1 MKKFIENN
9 MRLSEFRR
17 LAFWLAVGLSAM
29 LWSILLSSC
38 ATPKNMEQENHM
50 DYSDVLQKMQ
60 SRMDSLLYNMDM
72 IRKETSEKL
81 SNLKVENTTTYFSV
95 PDSTG
100 RQHLTAVSKTIA
112 NKEEKESQS
121 IDTEIAVTMQ
131 QLVEEVSGLKQQ
143 LNSVISDKEKVVE
156 LSWWDLHKDKVYA
169 GAILLLFVFVLIG
182 KLKKGG

>member
-1 MKKFIENN
+1 MKRFIEH

-17 LAFWLAVGLSAM
+17 LSFWLAVGLSAM

-38 ATPKNMEQENHM
+38 AAPKNMEQESHM
-50 DYSDVLQKMQ
+50 DYSGVLQKMQ

-95 PDSTG
+95 PDSAG

>member
-1 MKKFIENN
+1 M
-9 MRLSEFRR
+9 
-17 LAFWLAVGLSAM
+17 
-29 LWSILLSSC
+29 
-38 ATPKNMEQENHM
+38 
-50 DYSDVLQKMQ
+50 
-60 SRMDSLLYNMDM
+60 
-72 IRKETSEKL
+72 
-81 SNLKVENTTTYFSV
+81 